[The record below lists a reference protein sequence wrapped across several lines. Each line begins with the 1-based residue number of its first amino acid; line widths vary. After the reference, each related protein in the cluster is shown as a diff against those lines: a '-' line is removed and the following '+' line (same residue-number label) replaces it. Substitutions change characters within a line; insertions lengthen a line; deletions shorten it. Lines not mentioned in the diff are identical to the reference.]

1 MKIGIGLPGNVPGA
15 RGDVILEWARR
26 ADAGPFSSL
35 GIIDRLVYDNYE
47 PLVLLSAA
55 AGVTSRV
62 RLMTSV
68 LIAPVRDAVLLAK
81 QAATLDALSG
91 GRLTL
96 GLGVG
101 RREDDYEAVS
111 GNFHRRGRRFEEQ
124 LAVMKRVW
132 SGQGSVNDLSAPGPQ
147 PIQPGGPEL
156 LIGGFAPAAIA
167 RAGRWANGY
176 LGGGGDPEAARSL
189 YQSLYQTVEDAWR
202 AAGRSERPRLVAT
215 NSFALGAD
223 AADRAAAQLRHY
235 NQFLGAEGA
244 ESAAR
249 GVLTSPEQ
257 ISSIIQA
264 LSGIGVDE
272 MVFLPQV
279 PDIDQVDRLADIV
292 G

>member
-1 MKIGIGLPGNVPGA
+1 MKIGIGLPGNVPGTK
-15 RGDVILEWARR
+15 GGFILEWARR

-55 AGVTSRV
+55 GAVTTRV

-81 QAATLDALSG
+81 QAASLDALSE

-101 RREDDYEAVS
+101 RRVDDYQAVS
-111 GNFHRRGRRFEEQ
+111 GNFHRRGHRFEEQ

-132 SGQGSVNDLSAPGPQ
+132 SGEGSVNGLPAPGPE
-147 PIQPGGPEL
+147 PIQRGGPEL
-156 LIGGFAPAAIA
+156 LIGGFAAAAIS
-167 RAGRWANGY
+167 RAGRWADGY

-189 YQSLYQTVEDAWR
+189 YQIVEDAWK

-215 NSFALGAD
+215 NSFALGPD
-223 AADRAAAQLRHY
+223 AADRGAAQARHY
-235 NQFLGAEGA
+235 NQFLGAEMA

-257 ISSIIQA
+257 VRSIIQA
-264 LSGIGVDE
+264 FSGIGADE
-272 MVFLPQV
+272 MLFLPQV
-279 PDIDQVDRLADIV
+279 HDIEQVDRLADIV

>member
-1 MKIGIGLPGNVPGA
+1 MKIGIGLPGNVPGTK
-15 RGDVILEWARR
+15 GDFILEWARR

-35 GIIDRLVYDNYE
+35 GTIDRLVYDNYE
-47 PLVLLSAA
+47 PLVLLAA
-55 AGVTSRV
+55 AAAVTTRV

-81 QAATLDALSG
+81 QAASLDAISN

-101 RREDDYEAVS
+101 RREDDYQAVN
-111 GNFHRRGRRFEEQ
+111 GNFHRRGRRFEDQ
-124 LAVMKRVW
+124 LALMKRVW
-132 SGQGSVNDLSAPGPQ
+132 SGEGSVDGLAAPGPEPVQ
-147 PIQPGGPEL
+147 RGGPEL

-167 RAGRWANGY
+167 RAGRWADGY

-189 YQSLYQTVEDAWR
+189 YQTVEDAWK
-202 AAGRSERPRLVAT
+202 AAGRSERPRLVASS
-215 NSFALGAD
+215 SFALGPD
-223 AADRAAAQLRHY
+223 AADRGAAQARHY
-235 NQFLGAEGA
+235 NQFLGAEMA

-257 ISSIIQA
+257 VRSVIEAI
-264 LSGIGVDE
+264 SGIGADE
-272 MVFLPQV
+272 MIFLPQV
-279 PDIDQVDRLADIV
+279 HDIDQVDRLADIV

>member
-1 MKIGIGLPGNVPGA
+1 MKIGIGLPGNVPGTK
-15 RGDVILEWARR
+15 GDFILEWARL

-35 GIIDRLVYDNYE
+35 RTIDRLIYDNYE
-47 PLVLLSAA
+47 PLVLLAA
-55 AGVTSRV
+55 AAAVTTRV

-81 QAATLDALSG
+81 QAASLDAISN

-101 RREDDYEAVS
+101 RREDDYQAVN
-111 GNFHRRGRRFEEQ
+111 GNFHRRGRRFEDQ
-124 LAVMKRVW
+124 LALMKRVW
-132 SGQGSVNDLSAPGPQ
+132 SGEGSVDGLAAPGPEPVQ
-147 PIQPGGPEL
+147 RGGPEL

-167 RAGRWANGY
+167 RAGRWADGY

-189 YQSLYQTVEDAWR
+189 YQTVEDAWK
-202 AAGRSERPRLVAT
+202 AAGRSERPRLVASS
-215 NSFALGAD
+215 SFALGPD
-223 AADRAAAQLRHY
+223 AADRGAAQARHY
-235 NQFLGAEGA
+235 NQFLGAEMA

-257 ISSIIQA
+257 VRSVIEAI
-264 LSGIGVDE
+264 SGIGADE
-272 MVFLPQV
+272 MIFLPQV
-279 PDIDQVDRLADIV
+279 HDIDQVDRLADIV

>member
-1 MKIGIGLPGNVPGA
+1 MKIGIGLPGNVPGTK
-15 RGDVILEWARR
+15 GDFILEWARR

-35 GIIDRLVYDNYE
+35 GTIDRLIYDNYE
-47 PLVLLSAA
+47 PLVLLAA
-55 AGVTSRV
+55 AAAVTTRV

-81 QAATLDALSG
+81 QAASLDAISN

-101 RREDDYEAVS
+101 RREDDYQAVN
-111 GNFHRRGRRFEEQ
+111 GNFHRRGRRFEDQ
-124 LAVMKRVW
+124 LALMKRVW
-132 SGQGSVNDLSAPGPQ
+132 SGEGSVDGLAAPGPEPVQ
-147 PIQPGGPEL
+147 RGGPEL

-167 RAGRWANGY
+167 RAGRWADGY

-189 YQSLYQTVEDAWR
+189 YQTVEDAWK
-202 AAGRSERPRLVAT
+202 AAGRSERPRLVASS
-215 NSFALGAD
+215 SFALGPD
-223 AADRAAAQLRHY
+223 AADRGAAQARHY
-235 NQFLGAEGA
+235 NQFLGAEMA

-257 ISSIIQA
+257 VRSVIEAI
-264 LSGIGVDE
+264 SGIGADE
-272 MVFLPQV
+272 MIFLPQV
-279 PDIDQVDRLADIV
+279 HDIDQVDRLADIV